1 MVSSQKSKAIT
12 VRPSPP
18 LPPSVMAEQRLKKER
33 LHDIELLL
41 QDMFVREET
50 TVKLIFDSLY
60 DIGAINIINKKI
72 AFPPLNR
79 FLKAV
84 VKFPKPIAKVF
95 LFRWF
100 VANCPGLLA
109 NWLNSKVRF
118 K

>member
-1 MVSSQKSKAIT
+1 MVSSSNSKAIT
-12 VRPSPP
+12 VRPLTP
-18 LPPSVMAEQRLKKER
+18 LPPSVMAEQRFKKER

-50 TVKLIFDSLY
+50 TIKLIFDSLY

-72 AFPPLNR
+72 VFPPLNR
-79 FLKAV
+79 LLKAV
-84 VKFPKPIAKVF
+84 VGVPKPIAKML

-100 VANCPGLLA
+100 VAKCPALLA
-109 NWLNSKVRF
+109 NWLNNKVRF

>member
-1 MVSSQKSKAIT
+1 MASPPNSKAIT
-12 VRPSPP
+12 VRPRPP
-18 LPPSVMAEQRLKKER
+18 LPPSAVAEQRFKKER
-33 LHDIELLL
+33 LHDVELLL
-41 QDMFVREET
+41 QDMFVREEA

-72 AFPPLNR
+72 TFPPLNR

-84 VKFPKPIAKVF
+84 VGLPKPIAKML

-100 VANCPGLLA
+100 VANCPALLA

>member
-1 MVSSQKSKAIT
+1 MVSPPKNKTIT
-12 VRPSPP
+12 VRPRPP
-18 LPPSVMAEQRLKKER
+18 LSPNALAEQKLKKER

-72 AFPPLNR
+72 SFPPLKR

-84 VKFPKPIAKVF
+84 VKLPKPIAKLV

-100 VANCPGLLA
+100 VANCPKLLT
-109 NWLNSKVRF
+109 NWLNNKVKF